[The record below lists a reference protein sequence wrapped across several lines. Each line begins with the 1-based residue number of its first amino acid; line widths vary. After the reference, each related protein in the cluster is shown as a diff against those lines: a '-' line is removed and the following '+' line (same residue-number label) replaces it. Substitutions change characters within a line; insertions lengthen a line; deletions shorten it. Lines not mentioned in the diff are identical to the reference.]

1 MKGINS
7 ILAAIGVMLLVFIVI
22 TMGIIPRDNIITK
35 QVAESQLDARHLA
48 SAQLKNNQVAIN
60 PAVTNPAATNP
71 AATNPAATNPAATN
85 PRAIQR
91 VPANSVTNQR
101 VPNDQVSTDDTAV
114 EQPGSKCAPGWV
126 ETGDGILCVPG
137 LFKMLDVADTVGPGE
152 KNCWDGGMVL
162 NCRE

>member
-1 MKGINS
+1 MKGING

-22 TMGIIPRDNIITK
+22 TMGIIPRDNVITE
-35 QVAESQLDARHLA
+35 QVVESQLDARRVA
-48 SAQLKNNQVAIN
+48 SDQLKNNQVAIN
-60 PAVTNPAATNP
+60 PAATNP
-71 AATNPAATNPAATN
+71 AVTNPL
-85 PRAIQR
+85 AIQR

-137 LFKMLDVADTVGPGE
+137 LFKMLDVADTGGPGE

-162 NCRE
+162 NCRD

>member
-1 MKGINS
+1 MKGINA

-22 TMGIIPRDNIITK
+22 TMGIIPRDNVITR
-35 QVAESQLDARHLA
+35 QVAESQLDARRLA

-60 PAVTNPAATNP
+60 PAVTNPL
-71 AATNPAATNPAATN
+71 
-85 PRAIQR
+85 AIKR
-91 VPANSVTNQR
+91 VPANSATNQR
-101 VPNDQVSTDDTAV
+101 VPNDQVSTDETAV

-137 LFKMLDVADTVGPGE
+137 LFKMLDVADTGGPGE

-162 NCRE
+162 NCRD

>member
-1 MKGINS
+1 MKGVNG

-22 TMGIIPRDNIITK
+22 TMGIIPRDNVITK
-35 QVAESQLDARHLA
+35 QVAESQLDARRVA
-48 SAQLKNNQVAIN
+48 SAQLKNNQVSIN
-60 PAVTNPAATNP
+60 PAVINPAATNP
-71 AATNPAATNPAATN
+71 L
-85 PRAIQR
+85 AIQR

-101 VPNDQVSTDDTAV
+101 VPNDQVSTDETAV

-137 LFKMLDVADTVGPGE
+137 LFKMLDVADTGGPGE

-162 NCRE
+162 NCRD

>member
-35 QVAESQLDARHLA
+35 QVAERQLDARRLA

-71 AATNPAATNPAATN
+71 L
-85 PRAIQR
+85 AIQR

-101 VPNDQVSTDDTAV
+101 VPNDQVSTDETAV
-114 EQPGSKCAPGWV
+114 EQSGSKCAPGWV

-137 LFKMLDVADTVGPGE
+137 LFKMLDVADTGGPGE

-162 NCRE
+162 NCRD

>member
-1 MKGINS
+1 MKGVNA

-22 TMGIIPRDNIITK
+22 TMGIIPRDNVIAE
-35 QVAESQLDARHLA
+35 QVIESQLDVKRLA

-60 PAVTNPAATNP
+60 PTATNP
-71 AATNPAATNPAATN
+71 AATNPL
-85 PRAIQR
+85 AIQR
-91 VPANSVTNQR
+91 VPANPVTNQR
-101 VPNDQVSTDDTAV
+101 VPNDQVETDEVAA

-137 LFKMLDVADTVGPGE
+137 LFKMLDVADTGGPGE

-162 NCRE
+162 NCRD

>member
-22 TMGIIPRDNIITK
+22 TMGIIPRGNVITK
-35 QVAESQLDARHLA
+35 QVVESQLDAKRVA
-48 SAQLKNNQVAIN
+48 SAQLNN
-60 PAVTNPAATNP
+60 NPAATNP
-71 AATNPAATNPAATN
+71 L
-85 PRAIQR
+85 AIQR

-137 LFKMLDVADTVGPGE
+137 LFKMLDVADTGGPGE
-152 KNCWDGGMVL
+152 KNCWAGGMVL
-162 NCRE
+162 NCRAYRD